1 MANVWKKLFTNYK
14 QGRVFLAFLYLFVT
28 FGIPLGHTCQPAD
41 KDIHYCHLECSDDV
55 LYSDSY
61 GEVNHT
67 AGFDQNSY
75 SYKTDSYELNC
86 SACLFL
92 LTTKVFKLH
101 QNTSLCSTQTV
112 IRTQISKHSN
122 FAKHFEWFCSAPL
135 RAPPINTTS

>member
-1 MANVWKKLFTNYK
+1 MKIVWKKLFTNHK
-14 QGRVFLAFLYLFVT
+14 RSRIFLAFLYMFVT

-41 KDIHYCHLECSDDV
+41 IDIHYCHLECSDDV

-75 SYKTDSYELNC
+75 SYKTDSHELNC

-92 LTTKVFKLH
+92 LTTKVFKLYPK
-101 QNTSLCSTQTV
+101 TSLCSTLTV
-112 IRTQISKHSN
+112 IRTQISRHSS
-122 FAKHFEWFCSAPL
+122 FAKQLEWFCSASL
-135 RAPPINTTS
+135 RAPPIITS